1 MNKKAGRPVGVR
13 QGQAPHFS
21 KAEIK
26 VLLAVARADKR
37 NGIRNHAFLQVCFS
51 SALRVSEPLAFTRR
65 MVEAANGSI
74 VEVLSLP
81 KANSKNGKARLVFL
95 NKSARL
101 ALQEYLAA
109 VPLGPEDKLFDF
121 TPNYASFLVSKIC
134 KAANL
139 PNHSSHSCRRSVLTL
154 AIDEFGLTLP
164 QVQQL
169 ADHSTPQQTLAYLRK
184 DPKPIAEKLRN
195 ISF

>member
-1 MNKKAGRPVGVR
+1 MAKAGRPVGAK

-26 VLLAVARADKR
+26 VLLAVAKAGKR
-37 NGIRNHAFLQVCFS
+37 NGVRNHAFLQVCFS
-51 SALRVSEPLAFTRR
+51 SALRVAEPLAFTRK
-65 MVEAANGSI
+65 MVEAADGSI

-95 NKSARL
+95 NKSARA
-101 ALQEYLAA
+101 ALKEYLALLPTA
-109 VPLGPEDKLFDF
+109 PETKLFSF
-121 TPNYASFLVSKIC
+121 SANYASWLVSKIC
-134 KAANL
+134 TEANL
-139 PNHSSHSCRRSVLTL
+139 PNHSAHSIRRSVLTL
-154 AIDEFGLTLP
+154 AIDEMGLTLP

-169 ADHSTPQQTLAYLRK
+169 ADHATPQQTLAYLRK